1 MNSRNSQKKNLYNI
15 LINNRETPC
24 TTNNNNKKRLRS
36 LDYSTTSTSN
46 KINNIPAT
54 LSNYNNNN
62 RYYQIKQFEKY
73 SNYYFINKNK
83 DEKTEL
89 TLLKNGIDSLL
100 NNSNSKISPLKIKKF
115 ERNLISKRLKIKNS
129 LIEKNYS
136 DFSDIWIKL
145 KNSKSMIET
154 YKYKRANIL
163 EKINRCDF
171 KEKQREL
178 NKIINDSNLK
188 INHINKLQKL
198 YKKEKSSLINMENK
212 LKKSCSNLDNVYNKN
227 NEVVSNIIFMTAIEE
242 SDGNNKLIIK
252 KRKLKEEITKME
264 NKIIKLK
271 SEKDEILKWIY
282 LFIQLKEKKVILAKY
297 YKDILDKN
305 IPYNL
310 LIKLNSDFSLSKK
323 EYERIKLYKNNL
335 MFNDADE
342 FYDRM
347 EYLNKNIIV
356 LLNDKKYI
364 ASNKNKIIKEN
375 IKIKLDES
383 FNKIKSNFN
392 DDSTLKKELN
402 ELKEINYKLKC
413 TRTDKNNYNI
423 KNIKKYNKKVYF
435 HLLKLFEE
443 FKALKF
449 NIINYNINTYD
460 KEEKIIM
467 NILECFELNLNYLL
481 NEKKEYNSKEEL
493 KEKYKEAESKV
504 KKESIYLKF
513 LKQYKFLEQLK
524 EEKNIRIQKGMQIP
538 NYLPFKKVDFQYYLR
553 SKQKAKKIIKK
564 EEGKDEIYKNY
575 ILFS

>member
-54 LSNYNNNN
+54 LSNNNNN

-188 INHINKLQKL
+188 KNHINKLQKL
-198 YKKEKSSLINMENK
+198 FKKEKSSLINMENK

-227 NEVVSNIIFMTAIEE
+227 NEIVSNIIFMTAIEE

-282 LFIQLKEKKVILAKY
+282 LFIQLKEKKVILPKY

-392 DDSTLKKELN
+392 DDSTLIKELN

-481 NEKKEYNSKEEL
+481 NEKKEYNSKEE
-493 KEKYKEAESKV
+493 
-504 KKESIYLKF
+504 
-513 LKQYKFLEQLK
+513 
-524 EEKNIRIQKGMQIP
+524 
-538 NYLPFKKVDFQYYLR
+538 
-553 SKQKAKKIIKK
+553 
-564 EEGKDEIYKNY
+564 
-575 ILFS
+575 

>member
-1 MNSRNSQKKNLYNI
+1 
-15 LINNRETPC
+15 
-24 TTNNNNKKRLRS
+24 
-36 LDYSTTSTSN
+36 
-46 KINNIPAT
+46 
-54 LSNYNNNN
+54 
-62 RYYQIKQFEKY
+62 
-73 SNYYFINKNK
+73 
-83 DEKTEL
+83 
-89 TLLKNGIDSLL
+89 
-100 NNSNSKISPLKIKKF
+100 
-115 ERNLISKRLKIKNS
+115 
-129 LIEKNYS
+129 
-136 DFSDIWIKL
+136 
-145 KNSKSMIET
+145 
-154 YKYKRANIL
+154 
-163 EKINRCDF
+163 
-171 KEKQREL
+171 
-178 NKIINDSNLK
+178 
-188 INHINKLQKL
+188 
-198 YKKEKSSLINMENK
+198 MENK

-282 LFIQLKEKKVILAKY
+282 LFIQLKEKKVILPKY

-383 FNKIKSNFN
+383 FNKISSNFN

-481 NEKKEYNSKEEL
+481 KEKKEYNSKEEL

-513 LKQYKFLEQLK
+513 LKQYKLLEQLK

-553 SKQKAKKIIKK
+553 SKKKAKKIIKK

>member
-54 LSNYNNNN
+54 LSNNNNN

-145 KNSKSMIET
+145 KNSKSMMES

-282 LFIQLKEKKVILAKY
+282 LFIQLKEKKIILPKY

-342 FYDRM
+342 FFDRM

-513 LKQYKFLEQLK
+513 LKQYKLLEQLK

-553 SKQKAKKIIKK
+553 SKQKVKKIIKK

>member
-1 MNSRNSQKKNLYNI
+1 MNSRNSQKKNLFNI

-54 LSNYNNNN
+54 LSNNNN

-145 KNSKSMIET
+145 KNSKSMMES

-282 LFIQLKEKKVILAKY
+282 LFIQLKEKKVILPKY

-513 LKQYKFLEQLK
+513 LKQYKLLEQLK

-553 SKQKAKKIIKK
+553 SKQKVKKIIKK

>member
-54 LSNYNNNN
+54 LSNNNN

-145 KNSKSMIET
+145 KNSKSMMET

-282 LFIQLKEKKVILAKY
+282 LFIQLKEKKVILPKY

-310 LIKLNSDFSLSKK
+310 LIKLNSDLSLSKK

-513 LKQYKFLEQLK
+513 LKQYKLLEQLK

>member
-1 MNSRNSQKKNLYNI
+1 MNSRNSQKKNLFNI

-54 LSNYNNNN
+54 LSNNNNI
-62 RYYQIKQFEKY
+62 YYQIKQFEKY

-129 LIEKNYS
+129 SIEKNYS

-145 KNSKSMIET
+145 KNSKSMMET

-163 EKINRCDF
+163 EKINRYDF

-188 INHINKLQKL
+188 KNHINKLQKL

-242 SDGNNKLIIK
+242 SDGNNKL
-252 KRKLKEEITKME
+252 
-264 NKIIKLK
+264 
-271 SEKDEILKWIY
+271 
-282 LFIQLKEKKVILAKY
+282 

-342 FYDRM
+342 FFDRM

-383 FNKIKSNFN
+383 FNKISSNFN
-392 DDSTLKKELN
+392 DNNTLIKELN

-513 LKQYKFLEQLK
+513 LKQYKLLEQLK

-553 SKQKAKKIIKK
+553 SKQKVKKIIKK
-564 EEGKDEIYKNY
+564 EEGKDQIYKNY